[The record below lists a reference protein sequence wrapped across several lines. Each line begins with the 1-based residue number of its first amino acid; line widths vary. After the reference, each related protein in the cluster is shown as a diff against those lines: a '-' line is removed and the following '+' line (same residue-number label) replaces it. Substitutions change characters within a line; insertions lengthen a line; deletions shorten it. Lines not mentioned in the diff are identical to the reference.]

1 MGIQPSER
9 SISKPR
15 LRKRRLSKTKSVE
28 VAEAAAAAASD
39 DVEPREKLEEAFKL
53 LDEVEEAW
61 LPKETVCYVCF
72 FFPPG
77 RSTRFLFGER
87 VLCLKRCESERS
99 LKNLCWV
106 V

>member
-28 VAEAAAAAASD
+28 VAEAAAASD
-39 DVEPREKLEEAFKL
+39 DVEPKEKLEEAFKL

-61 LPKETVCYVCF
+61 LPKETVCYVF
-72 FFPPG
+72 FFRPVGRPG
-77 RSTRFLFGER
+77 SCLGRGS
-87 VLCLKRCESERS
+87 LCLKRCESERS
-99 LKNLCWV
+99 LKNLC
-106 V
+106 